1 MNIKKHIPN
10 TITLGNLF
18 CGCLAIIN
26 AMNGKLDLAAY
37 FVGVALILDFL
48 DGFFAR
54 LLYVS
59 SPIGK
64 DLDSLA
70 DMVTFGVVPGI
81 VSYKMLSYITAGN
94 LTEVMS
100 ADSSEGAFG
109 QLSMIAGNFLK
120 TAFVANA
127 NNFES
132 YSSNWNY
139 VALIIP
145 IFSCLRLAKFNNDT
159 RQSDSFIGL
168 PTPANA
174 MFICSIPLIAH
185 MYPSYLEKFPLL
197 LNPYFFCSL
206 IIIFSFLL
214 LAELPLLA
222 LKFKK
227 FSWKGNEIKYIFLVL
242 CLALILSLKLIA
254 LPSIIV
260 LYILISIVNNIFLKP
275 KV

>member
-1 MNIKKHIPN
+1 
-10 TITLGNLF
+10 
-18 CGCLAIIN
+18 
-26 AMNGKLDLAAY
+26 MNGKLEVAAY
-37 FVGVALILDFL
+37 FVGIALVLDFF

-54 LLYVS
+54 LLKVT

-94 LTEVMS
+94 F
-100 ADSSEGAFG
+100 SEAISNDGSTGAFEQIS
-109 QLSMIAGNFLK
+109 QLASNFLK

-132 YSSNWNY
+132 YSIYWNY

-174 MFICSIPLIAH
+174 MFICSLPLIAQ
-185 MYPSYLEKFPLL
+185 MYPAYIEKFPLL
-197 LNPYFFCSL
+197 LNPYFFCSV
-206 IIIFSFLL
+206 IVVFSCLL

-222 LKFKK
+222 LKFKN
-227 FSWKGNEIKYIFLVL
+227 FAWNGNEIRYVFLMLCLVL
-242 CLALILSLKLIA
+242 ILTLKMIA
-254 LPSIIV
+254 LPIIIV